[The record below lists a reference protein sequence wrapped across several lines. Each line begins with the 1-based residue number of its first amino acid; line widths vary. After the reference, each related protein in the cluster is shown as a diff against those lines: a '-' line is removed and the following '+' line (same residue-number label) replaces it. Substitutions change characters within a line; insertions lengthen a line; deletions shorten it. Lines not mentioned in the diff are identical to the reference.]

1 MTTTTALNPSN
12 PYIVPDAINE
22 TPGLVNAAGGTIFQT
37 TITASLATAA
47 SPIVSGTTNIHAE
60 TYNGA
65 IPGPTFRLMVND
77 TVIVRLINDL
87 PYPTG
92 IHWHGIELT
101 NSADGTPVTQ
111 DGASGAPLQTLG
123 NGVPAGGTYLYKF
136 TVTRPGIFWYHPHH
150 FHSTNR
156 VFRGLYGMIIISNS
170 NEQSLVITPAQPTNP
185 LPPASNTIPV
195 VLSDITVCKIAG
207 SNDAATYVAPATP
220 ANAEWVS
227 GATTQ
232 GGPTPVVLCE
242 TPLNEDGTTTPGA
255 APLAAGDVPN
265 IQKDATPGVIPVVE
279 GQTVLTNGVNVGS
292 RQGTPT
298 TAGGNPGPGALD
310 PSAYTLPVQRG
321 QGLRIQIVN
330 CAHLRYF
337 RLLLTTA
344 AGTPVELV
352 RVGGEGG
359 LLNRAVLE
367 GGSSVGPNNFDTKYD
382 SGEILIPPASR
393 ADVVAVVPSDA
404 AEAPDGSVMTLWTRD
419 FSRTGAGFSNIPTV
433 PVMHLTVNGDA
444 TPYSITGGD
453 GDTTGTQLMAS
464 TPTPVEDLSAVATTG
479 TLLDPTDAIVFS
491 GLGGVKPGVVHNPIA
506 LLAGGGT
513 VGINGLD
520 PTDSANVDFKVSGE
534 FSATPYTSN
543 PHIGSSR
550 YAVHG
555 RLLELQVRNASLA
568 HHPFHLHGFSFQPM
582 SLKANSALPADPPD
596 YVWPYPEFRDNVDIP
611 GGQTLTFRVR
621 LDDRELADEATPGGA
636 LGRWLFHCHIFF
648 HAHQGMISELVAVD
662 TDGSEKPN
670 VDVNGSWAYAA
681 LNANAE
687 RTGTYSHPDSDT
699 MTLTATLADGT
710 PIGTLT
716 TNSTLS
722 PGTVPTP
729 GGTWTWVH
737 SSATPLIEYVYIT
750 ATDTLGTGTASPSG
764 RKNQT
769 VFRVK
774 IGPPDDGSDVG
785 DPHIHTVDGK
795 RYDFQAVGEFTLL
808 RDRDGIEVQTRQ
820 TPVQTANPITDSYSG
835 LTSSVSVNTAVAA
848 RVGSHR
854 ISYQPRQEPGRLQF
868 FVDGKPSRLSTVG
881 IDLGGHRVSAF
892 DADGETGLRVDFTNN
907 TVLMVTPRFW
917 TSHSM
922 WYMDVRISH
931 TQGDEGVMGKIPRG
945 SWLPAL
951 PNGATVGP
959 KPKALHD
966 RYVALYQIFANAW
979 RVTDATSMFV
989 YAQGTSTATFTDV
1002 DWPAETPPSV
1012 LKPRFQIPGAPTLV
1026 GMPIADA
1033 EVICQGVTG
1042 DQHAD
1047 CVFDVAT
1054 TGDEIFAKGYLFAQ
1068 ELSLRSTKVQIVGDK
1083 EKTQPGESLVVTATV
1098 LPLASG
1104 RPVPTGSASFLVDGV
1119 AAAPPIALDE
1129 KGRAQLALDQLRP
1142 GTHLIRA
1149 DYAPST
1155 EDDSLHPSSSPNLLH
1170 TVVKDSAVPSFLR
1183 WPVWVWI
1190 LLLLI
1195 LISVAWMVFL

>member
-1 MTTTTALNPSN
+1 MTTTTALNASD
-12 PYIVPDAINE
+12 PYIAPDAIND
-22 TPGLVNAAGGTIFQT
+22 TPGLVNAAGGTIFET
-37 TITASLATAA
+37 RITAALATAA

-65 IPGPTFRLMVND
+65 IPGPTFRLTVDD

-111 DGASGAPLQTLG
+111 DGALGAPLQTLG

-156 VFRGLYGMIIISNS
+156 VFRGLYGMIIVSNA
-170 NEQSLVITPAQPTNP
+170 NEQSLVITPAQPANP
-185 LPPASNTIPV
+185 LPAASNTIPL
-195 VLSDITVCKIAG
+195 VLSDITVCKVPG
-207 SNDAATYVAPATP
+207 SNDAATYSLPATP
-220 ANAEWVS
+220 ADAEWVG
-227 GATTQ
+227 GAAAQ
-232 GGPTPVVLCE
+232 GGPQPVALCE

-255 APLAAGDVPN
+255 TPLPAGDVPN
-265 IQKDATPGVIPVVE
+265 IQKDAMGGIPVVE
-279 GQTVLTNGVNVGS
+279 GQTVLTNGVNVGW

-298 TAGGNPGPGALD
+298 TAGGDPGPGALD
-310 PSAYTLPVQRG
+310 PSAFTLPVQRG
-321 QGLRIQIVN
+321 QGLRLQAVN

-344 AGTPVELV
+344 AGAPQPLA

-359 LLNRAVLE
+359 LLNRAVEE
-367 GGSSVGPNNFDTKYD
+367 GGSNVGANNFDTKYD
-382 SGEILIPPASR
+382 TGEILLPPAAR
-393 ADVVAVVPSDA
+393 ADIVVVIPQLP

-419 FSRTGAGFSNIPTV
+419 FPRTGGGFSNLPTV
-433 PVMHLTVNGDA
+433 PVMHLVVNGDA
-444 TPYSITGGD
+444 TPNLITGGD
-453 GDTTGTQLMAS
+453 GLNSGTQLLAS
-464 TPTPVEDLSAVATTG
+464 IPAPVEDLSALATTG
-479 TLLDPTDAIVFS
+479 SLIDPTNAAVFT
-491 GLGGVKPGVVHNPIA
+491 GLGGVKPGAVHNPIA

-520 PTDSANVDFKVSGE
+520 PADSTNLNFKVSGA
-534 FSATPYTSN
+534 FGATPYTSD
-543 PHIGSSR
+543 PHIGSTR

-555 RLLELQVRNASLA
+555 DHLELQVRNASSA
-568 HHPFHLHGFSFQPM
+568 HHPFHLHGFSFQPV
-582 SLKANSALPADPPD
+582 SLKANGALPADPPD
-596 YVWPYPEFRDNVDIP
+596 YVWLYREFRDNVDVP
-611 GGQTLTFRVR
+611 SSQTLTFRVR
-621 LDDRELADEATPGGA
+621 LDDRALADEATAGGA

-662 TDGSEKPN
+662 ADGSEKPN
-670 VDVNGSWAYAA
+670 VDVRGSWAYAA

-687 RTGTYSHPDSDT
+687 RSGTYSHPDSDL
-699 MTLTATLADGT
+699 MTLTATLGDGT
-710 PIGTLT
+710 PIGMLT
-716 TNSTLS
+716 TNGTLT
-722 PGTVPTP
+722 PDTVPTP
-729 GGTWTWVH
+729 GGTWSWVH
-737 SSATPLIEYVYIT
+737 SSATALTEYVYIT
-750 ATDTLGTGTASPSG
+750 ATDTLGTGTANPSG
-764 RKNQT
+764 RKDQT

-774 IGPPDDGSDVG
+774 IGPPDDGSDIG

-808 RDRDGIEVQTRQ
+808 RDREGIEIQTRQ

-854 ISYQPRQEPGRLQF
+854 IAYQPLQDPSQLQF
-868 FVDGKPSRLSTVG
+868 FVGGKPSQLSVEG
-881 IDLGGHRVSAF
+881 ISLDGHRVSAF
-892 DADGETGLRVDFTNN
+892 DADGETGLRIDYTNGAVV
-907 TVLMVTPRFW
+907 TVTPRFW

-922 WYMDVRISH
+922 WYMNVNVSH
-931 TQGDEGVMGKIPRG
+931 TQGDEGIMGRIPDS

-959 KPKALHD
+959 KPKTLHD
-966 RYVALYQIFANAW
+966 RYVALYQVFANAW
-979 RVTDATSMFV
+979 RVTDETSMFV

-1002 DWPAETPPSV
+1002 DWPAETPPSI
-1012 LKPRFQIPGAPTLV
+1012 LKPQFEIPGAPVLA
-1026 GMPIADA
+1026 GMPVADA
-1033 EVICQGVTG
+1033 ELLCQGVTG
-1042 DQHAD
+1042 ALHAD

-1068 ELSLRSTKVQIVGDK
+1068 ELRLHSSTVKISGDK
-1083 EKTQPGESLVVTATV
+1083 VETRPAEPLVVTAIV

-1104 RPVPTGSASFLVDGV
+1104 RPVPTGSATFIVDGV
-1119 AAAPPIALDE
+1119 AAGSPVVVDE
-1129 KGRAQLALDQLRP
+1129 KGRAQLTLDQL
-1142 GTHLIRA
+1142 GIGAHEIRA
-1149 DYAPST
+1149 AYTSDVE
-1155 EDDSLHPSSSPNLLH
+1155 EDGYRPSSSPNLLH
-1170 TVVKDSAVPSFLR
+1170 TVVKDSGVPEVGR
-1183 WPVWVWI
+1183 WPIWLWI

-1195 LISVAWMVFL
+1195 LIVIAWLYFS